1 MTAMSSDDNDD
12 PTRSNKVSSIC
23 SECGAPIAFE
33 LGAVQV
39 KCDHCQAGLAVEKG
53 AKLLRLGCP
62 NCGGN
67 FYYIDGS
74 LCGRCPYCETALM
87 ALCKDRVLRLVV
99 RPKVE
104 RPAEAGEGATLKLL
118 PFWHLGG
125 LVFAWNAGSKVEIVE
140 DRPSSSQEQEGA
152 AVQTIRKDSGPMKVF
167 GGRVL
172 DISIPDPAA
181 LGHGV
186 TSLRLRGAVFP
197 VEPFAEEHESIG
209 EVVPATIDHR
219 VAKDRLF
226 SRAMNLS
233 NKEGMTRVDCRR
245 FDVIAERL
253 SLLYYPFWVAS
264 DAEGALKAWD
274 AVSGEPEPLSPG
286 EQPEYSATPLFD
298 NLQLVELK
306 CGACGHELPA
316 GNHAMILPCR
326 GCGAFWQVTSGG
338 LQPFQARYARPHL
351 QAQKLAWLPFWQ
363 LPVGVTYGGQRAQ
376 VANNLTTALGVL
388 RPPSQAPQSPPN
400 SQLTYF
406 APAYG
411 AMRAPRVDHA
421 ARDMTRH
428 QPLLEPGEPGAGE
441 LYNCFFSP
449 EDALRLAYATFIL
462 ILPGTVPRM
471 LRSLRVI
478 TAGDPELWYVPFED
492 AGRELMNLLTGV
504 RYDKSAFRGVRH

>member
-1 MTAMSSDDNDD
+1 MTEMSSDDASK
-12 PTRSNKVSSIC
+12 SNRVSSIC
-23 SECGAPIAFE
+23 SECGAPLSFE
-33 LGAVQV
+33 IGAVQV
-39 KCDHCQAGLAVEKG
+39 KCNHCDAGLAVEKG

-87 ALCKDRVLRLVV
+87 ALCQDRVLRLVV
-99 RPKVE
+99 RPKAD
-104 RPAEAGEGATLKLL
+104 RPADAGEGATLKLL

-125 LVFAWNAGSKVEIVE
+125 LVFSWNVGSKVEIVE
-140 DRPSSSQEQEGA
+140 DKPVSSQANENVNA
-152 AVQTIRKDSGPMKVF
+152 SQTIRKDSGPMKVF
-167 GGRVL
+167 AGRVL
-172 DISIPDPAA
+172 DISIPDPATLA
-181 LGHGV
+181 HGV

-197 VEPFAEEHESIG
+197 VEPFAEEHEQLG

-219 VAKDRLF
+219 VAKDRLL
-226 SRAMNLS
+226 SRAMSLS
-233 NKEGMTRVDCRR
+233 SKEGMTRIDCRR
-245 FDVIAERL
+245 FDVAAERL
-253 SLLYYPFWVAS
+253 SMLYYPFWIARDES
-264 DAEGALKAWD
+264 GTISAWD
-274 AVSGEPEPLSPG
+274 AVSGEPEVLSPG
-286 EQPEYSATPLFD
+286 KQPEHSATPLFD
-298 NLQLVELK
+298 NLQLVELT
-306 CGACGHELPA
+306 CQACGHELPA

-326 GCGAFWQVTSGG
+326 GCGSFWQVTAQG
-338 LQPFQARYARPHL
+338 LQPFEARYARPQL

-363 LPVGVTYGGQRAQ
+363 LPVGVSYGGKQAQ
-376 VANNLTTALGVL
+376 VANDLITELGVL
-388 RPPSQAPQSPPN
+388 RPPSQAPQSLPN
-400 SQLTYF
+400 SPLTYF

-449 EDALRLAYATFIL
+449 EDARRLAYATFIL
-462 ILPGTVPRM
+462 ILPGTVPRK

-478 TAGDPELWYVPFED
+478 PAGDPTLWYVPFED
-492 AGRELMNLLTGV
+492 SGREVVNLLTGV